1 MSMLFLTAFGIKA
14 AVFPL
19 FAWLPASYH
28 TPPAAVSALFAGL
41 LTKVG
46 VYALIRVFTLMFDQ
60 DPGFTDPLILTIAML
75 TMVSG
80 VMGAMVQTDL
90 RRILSFHIVSQIGY
104 MIMGLGL
111 GTVLGLAG
119 GIFYMIHHIIVKTTL
134 FLVSGVVARASGS
147 YRLADIGGL
156 YSRYRLLPILFLV
169 PALSLAGIPP
179 FSGFFAKLALVQ
191 AGLDAEAWLVV
202 GVSLAV
208 SLVTLYSMTK
218 IWAGA
223 FWSPRPEPTAT
234 ASSATMPSGPPTVDG
249 HAVAPGPTDTI
260 EPAPARGRPLARAAS
275 LRPLLL
281 PIAGMAVLTIAIG
294 IAAEPVYQFSLAAA
308 EELLDPG
315 AYIEAVLGPT
325 P

>member
-1 MSMLFLTAFGIKA
+1 
-14 AVFPL
+14 
-19 FAWLPASYH
+19 
-28 TPPAAVSALFAGL
+28 
-41 LTKVG
+41 
-46 VYALIRVFTLMFDQ
+46 
-60 DPGFTDPLILTIAML
+60 
-75 TMVSG
+75 
-80 VMGAMVQTDL
+80 
-90 RRILSFHIVSQIGY
+90 
-104 MIMGLGL
+104 MGLGL
-111 GTVLGLAG
+111 GTVFGLAG

-156 YSRYRLLPILFLV
+156 YSRYRLLPILFLI

-223 FWSPRPEPTAT
+223 FWSPRPEPAT
-234 ASSATMPSGPPTVDG
+234 TTPSSPAAVPSEPETVDG
-249 HAVAPGPTDTI
+249 QALTPGPTDTI
-260 EPAPARGRPLARAAS
+260 DPAPARGRPLAAPRL

-281 PIAGMAVLTIAIG
+281 PVAGMAVLTIAIG

-308 EELLDPG
+308 EELLDPR